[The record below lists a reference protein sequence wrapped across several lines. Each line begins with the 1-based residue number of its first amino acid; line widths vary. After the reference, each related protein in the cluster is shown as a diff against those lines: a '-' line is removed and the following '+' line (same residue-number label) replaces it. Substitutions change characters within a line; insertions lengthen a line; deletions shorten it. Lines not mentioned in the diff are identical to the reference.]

1 MTKPMLKFKS
11 SRLVVMAAVAAIS
24 LTACSSL
31 FTAESRFDPV
41 KLTSYEQTAQG
52 SIVWS
57 QSIGSSG
64 DYGFAPIVVGEDVF
78 AATPNGNVARLGLAN
93 GAVRWN
99 TKVPTALSAGVGTDG
114 QIVVVTTRDGRLI
127 ALDANN
133 GNQLWETRTSTVS
146 TTPPVVGANMV
157 VVRNDDY
164 RVQGFDRQS
173 GELQWSY
180 MRSSAPL
187 ALKTN
192 TRMVVANNIVYASV
206 PIGRLLALN
215 IDNGRPIWDIRVGAA
230 KGATDLDSV
239 IDVVGL
245 PVQLADNSYCT
256 ASYQGA
262 VLCYYSGGAQSEPQL
277 KWTRNFSTSV
287 GLGAAQNT
295 LYASGMH
302 GEVTAFDGNS
312 GEILWQDNVL
322 RNRGL
327 TTPVYFNNK
336 VYVGD
341 YEGYVH
347 FYDHNSGELQGRMSV
362 GDSREIRSELIATPY
377 GVLVQTGSGRLV
389 MLGAQ

>member
-114 QIVVVTTRDGRLI
+114 QIVVVTTRDGRVV

-157 VVRNDDY
+157 VVRNDD
-164 RVQGFDRQS
+164 VQQFFERMQLNRIVVRREIANADLVLAKALGGLESARHVAECAALQARE
-173 GELQWSY
+173 ELLDNRPGTWLVCPAIKQH
-180 MRSSAPL
+180 A
-187 ALKTN
+187 A
-192 TRMVVANNIVYASV
+192 ACAAE
-206 PIGRLLALN
+206 RLL
-215 IDNGRPIWDIRVGAA
+215 
-230 KGATDLDSV
+230 
-239 IDVVGL
+239 
-245 PVQLADNSYCT
+245 
-256 ASYQGA
+256 
-262 VLCYYSGGAQSEPQL
+262 
-277 KWTRNFSTSV
+277 
-287 GLGAAQNT
+287 
-295 LYASGMH
+295 
-302 GEVTAFDGNS
+302 EV
-312 GEILWQDNVL
+312 
-322 RNRGL
+322 
-327 TTPVYFNNK
+327 
-336 VYVGD
+336 
-341 YEGYVH
+341 
-347 FYDHNSGELQGRMSV
+347 QGRMRLRV
-362 GDSREIRSELIATPY
+362 VQRQQARTP
-377 GVLVQTGSGRLV
+377 
-389 MLGAQ
+389 